1 MFNLADKVLKIASRD
16 ADYAEVRA
24 EHISSSNLVMKNGSI
39 ESAEFSIGNGL
50 AIRAVID
57 GALGVA
63 FVNSKEMAEIE
74 KAVNNA
80 IKLAEKASHGLKT
93 KASFAPEKPNRAKYE
108 VKQKRKVE
116 NISLDEKIYLLKE
129 LEKSIVSQKINVPM
143 RFFSLNDEL
152 RHKLIVNSEGSKI
165 ESLIPKVNL
174 FYMLTAEKNGDT
186 EQRMNQFGSSAG
198 YEMWD
203 SWKIREAVPQEAKM
217 LTTILAKAKAPPKEK
232 IDIVLSPE
240 LMGIASHESCGH
252 PYEADRIWGR
262 EGAQAGESFLE
273 KDSIGKRIGSDAVT
287 LVDDPTVE
295 NSYGFYLYDDDCV
308 KARRRFLIKNGII
321 NEFLQNRWTGA
332 IWRVPSNGSARAGT
346 WNREPIIR
354 MANTFVLPGDHS
366 VDELFQDVKKGVY
379 IKSYMEWNIDDKR
392 FNQKYTGLEAY
403 RIENGELKEL
413 VRRPR
418 LEVTTPT
425 FWSSVDACAK
435 DLEFSTG
442 NCGKNDP
449 QDSCPVWFGGPHAR
463 LRGIRLG

>member
-1 MFNLADKVLKIASRD
+1 MFDLTDKVLKIASKD

-24 EHISSSNLVMKNGSI
+24 EHISSSNLVMKNGSV
-39 ESAEFSIGNGL
+39 ESAEFSIGSGL
-50 AIRAVID
+50 AIRVVVD
-57 GALGVA
+57 GSLGVA
-63 FVNSKEMAEIE
+63 FVNSNDMKEIE
-74 KAVNNA
+74 EAVSNA
-80 IKLAEKASHGLKT
+80 IGLAGKASHGMKT
-93 KASFAPEKPNRAKYE
+93 KANFAPEKPNRAKYE
-108 VKQKRKVE
+108 VRQKKKVE
-116 NISLDEKIYLLKE
+116 DMSLDEKIALLKE
-129 LEKSIVSQKINVPM
+129 LEKSVVSQKINVPM

-165 ESLIPKVNL
+165 ESVIPKVNL

-203 SWKIREAVPQEAKM
+203 SWKIREMVPEEAKM
-217 LTTILAKAKAPPKEK
+217 LTTILAKAVAPPKEK
-232 IDIVLSPE
+232 IDLVLSPE

-262 EGAQAGESFLE
+262 EGAQAGESFME
-273 KDSIGKRIGSDAVT
+273 KDSIGKRIGSAAVT
-287 LVDDPTVE
+287 LVDDPTIE

-308 KARRRFLIKNGII
+308 KARRRVLIKNGIV
-321 NEFLQNRWTGA
+321 NEFLHNRWTGA
-332 IWRVPSNGSARAGT
+332 IWKVPSNGAARAGT

-354 MANTFVLPGDHS
+354 MANTFVLPGDHK
-366 VDELFQDVKKGVY
+366 VDELFQGVKKGVY

-403 RIENGELKEL
+403 LIENGQLKGL
-413 VRRPR
+413 VRRPK
-418 LEVTTPT
+418 LEITTPA
-425 FWSSVDACAK
+425 FWSAVDACAK
-435 DLEFSTG
+435 DLKFSTG

-449 QDSCPVWFGGPHAR
+449 MDGAPVWFGGPHAR